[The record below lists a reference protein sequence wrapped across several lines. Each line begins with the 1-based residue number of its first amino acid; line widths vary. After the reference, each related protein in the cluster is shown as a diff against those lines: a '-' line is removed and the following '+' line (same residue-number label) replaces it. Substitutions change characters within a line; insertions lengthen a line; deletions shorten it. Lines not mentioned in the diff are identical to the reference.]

1 MNRPLHCLAWISQG
15 SRSIGRE
22 GMGGSARKPGSPANR
37 LRYAGAMIQR
47 MPRPLDSLEVRVLG
61 CLLEKQQATPEYYPL
76 TLNTLV
82 AACNQR
88 SNRNPV
94 LKVSEREVSSALRRL
109 LEDRLVGR
117 DDGGRSSRWSQNIDR
132 RLALD
137 AARKAVLTVLLLRG
151 PQTAGEVRSRTARLH
166 EFGSVAAA
174 EAALADLAAPPDPVV
189 VLLERNPGQKEVRWG
204 HRVGVDDP
212 EGDALPPPRPAR
224 TEARDFDPELA
235 MLRLDRLEQEVEK
248 LKAALSPT
256 DLLEE
261 S

>member
-1 MNRPLHCLAWISQG
+1 
-15 SRSIGRE
+15 
-22 GMGGSARKPGSPANR
+22 
-37 LRYAGAMIQR
+37 MIQR
-47 MPRPLDSLEVRVLG
+47 MPRELDSLEIRVLG

-76 TLNTLV
+76 TLNALV

-88 SNRNPV
+88 SNRYPL

-109 LEDRLVGR
+109 VEDRLVVR
-117 DDGGRSSRWSQNIDR
+117 DDGGRSTRWSQRVDR

-166 EFGSVAAA
+166 EFGSAAAA

-204 HRVGVDDP
+204 HRVGIDDP
-212 EGDALPPPRPAR
+212 EADAPPPPLPPRPA
-224 TEARDFDPELA
+224 ARDFDPELT
-235 MLRLDRLEQEVEK
+235 MLRLERLEQEVEK
-248 LKAALSPT
+248 LKAALGQT
-256 DLLEE
+256 
-261 S
+261 